1 MATQVSDYETSYLN
15 SFDGTFRYSRF
26 LDLID
31 SSDSSIVGSQATIF
45 TEKRFRPASTSS
57 QNYVINFNRSFEHP
71 HDGHQYAIS
80 SSSFTY
86 KGTSTCYFDDDG
98 WGKIRVYYLANR
110 ARIYLEKDI
119 GTVDYNTGQIN
130 LKGFIASGY
139 GTDLAVIAKLVA
151 YNINPIRNQVLLI
164 SGTIIDVI
172 NDDTNL
178 RESRINATTLGTS
191 TTMNE
196 TNLLTLTSY

>member
-1 MATQVSDYETSYLN
+1 M
-15 SFDGTFRYSRF
+15 R
-26 LDLID
+26 I
-31 SSDSSIVGSQATIF
+31 
-45 TEKRFRPASTSS
+45 
-57 QNYVINFNRSFEHP
+57 
-71 HDGHQYAIS
+71 
-80 SSSFTY
+80 
-86 KGTSTCYFDDDG
+86 
-98 WGKIRVYYLANR
+98 YYLANR

-130 LKGFIASGY
+130 LKGLIASGY

-151 YNINPIRNQVLLI
+151 FNINPVRNQVLLI
-164 SGTIIDVI
+164 SGTVIDVI

-196 TNLLTLTSY
+196 TYLLTLTSY